1 MSSALFTLDI
11 TTEVPFSKALN
22 PQLFP
27 GRRSING
34 CPLLRVCV
42 HGVCLC
48 SLLCVCTMDGLN
60 AEHTFWVWVT
70 ILGRMSCHFIV
81 FFILNNGDFYIIY
94 SCMYITYSNLT
105 IYYYS
110 IKGEKNH
117 SGGPAE
123 AAPVWNWAYCEDVWR
138 SRDAETDAVHQVCC
152 HQITTAWNIISVWF
166 AWLLCKHLNTRKVT
180 TTIHFSF
187 FFFFLEMGG
196 CCLNI

>member
-1 MSSALFTLDI
+1 MVRESNHKWLPTA
-11 TTEVPFSKALN
+11 
-22 PQLFP
+22 P
-27 GRRSING
+27 G
-34 CPLLRVCV
+34 VCSR
-42 HGVCLC
+42 VCLC
-48 SLLCVCTMDGLN
+48 SLLCVCTMHGLN
-60 AEHTFWVWVT
+60 AEYKFWVWVT
-70 ILGRMSCHFIV
+70 ILARMSCHFIV
-81 FFILNNGDFYIIY
+81 FFYFNNGDFHIIY

-138 SRDAETDAVHQVCC
+138 SRDAETNAVHQVCC

-187 FFFFLEMGG
+187 FFFFRDGRMLFEY
-196 CCLNI
+196 LADKHAVSNWL

>member
-1 MSSALFTLDI
+1 MVRESNHKWLPTAPGVCSRCVFVFTAL
-11 TTEVPFSKALN
+11 
-22 PQLFP
+22 
-27 GRRSING
+27 
-34 CPLLRVCV
+34 CV
-42 HGVCLC
+42 HHAWVKCRVQILSMGHHSC
-48 SLLCVCTMDGLN
+48 SYVLSLYC
-60 AEHTFWVWVT
+60 F
-70 ILGRMSCHFIV
+70 
-81 FFILNNGDFYIIY
+81 FFILNNGDFHIIY

-187 FFFFLEMGG
+187 FFFFRDGRMLFEY
-196 CCLNI
+196 LADKHAVSNWL